1 MGGEA
6 VNPKQVALLLI
17 DIQKDFWEPMSG
29 DPELQSYPE
38 KVGRLLSL
46 SRATGFNVVHIR
58 SVFQSD
64 RSDWMLFYRPEGRG
78 MIPCIAGTEGIE
90 FTEFAKPLQG
100 EKIIEKKT
108 FDAFVDTG
116 LDEYLGAHGIKVVLI
131 AGLETSVCV
140 LFSANSAYLRKY
152 LPLVVSDAC
161 GDTPERH
168 RAALEMY
175 TDLSFKQVTTDQ
187 LVEDYPSIEKLMET
201 FV

>member
-1 MGGEA
+1 M
-6 VNPKQVALLLI
+6 NPEKVALVLI
-17 DIQKDFWEPMSG
+17 DIQRDFWAPINEENKF
-29 DPELQSYPE
+29 PEFPE
-38 KVGRLLSL
+38 KVSKLLDI
-46 SRATGFNVVHIR
+46 SRKLGFHIVHIR

-78 MIPCIAGTEGIE
+78 MIPCIAGTEGID
-90 FTEFAKPLQG
+90 FTGFAEPIEG
-100 EKIIEKKT
+100 EKIIEKQT
-108 FDAFVDTG
+108 FDAFVDTD
-116 LDEYLGAHGIKVVLI
+116 LDDYLSSQDIKVVLI

-168 RAALEMY
+168 KTALEMY
-175 TDLSFKQVTTDQ
+175 TDLSFKQVTTKQ
-187 LVEDYPSIEKLMET
+187 LAEEYPSVERLMET